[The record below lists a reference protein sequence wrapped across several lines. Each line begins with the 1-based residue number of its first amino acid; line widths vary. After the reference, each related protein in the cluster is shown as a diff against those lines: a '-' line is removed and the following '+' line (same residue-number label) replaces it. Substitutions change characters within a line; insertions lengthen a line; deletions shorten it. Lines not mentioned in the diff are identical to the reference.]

1 MLSKEELLK
10 NIDELYEACL
20 ESEAERLRLKSL
32 NASLREGLADY
43 KICKAEVDELKGKIS
58 ERDEEITTLRREIET
73 LRANP
78 PQVATPQQ
86 GKTPPQKAITLLLSP
101 LPRDFLFIGNATDNI
116 GGIALSNFWRDYND
130 PVNSRY
136 KLFIGYLYERRGWR
150 VYYEDDNKRII
161 CHKGTSLVMIATED
175 GGIMNI
181 NTLYALASRAISL
194 KIDYPDFNVS
204 AVCITSGTLS
214 DKAKTVARKFLISAK
229 ENFPFK
235 NFPYVKCKVLP
246 DRKVYYTPNDK
257 DYFTARVITEKHDE
271 FCPTE
276 NDAVSKG
283 FTHN

>member
-20 ESEAERLRLKSL
+20 ESEAERLRLRSL

-43 KICKAEVDELKGKIS
+43 AEICKGKIS

-78 PQVATPQQ
+78 PQVATSQQ
-86 GKTPPQKAITLLLSP
+86 GKTSPQKAITLLLSP

-116 GGIALSNFWRDYND
+116 GGIALSNFWQEYIRRY
-130 PVNSRY
+130 PATGVNIRY
-136 KLFIGYLYERRGWR
+136 RLFIGYLYERRGWR

-161 CHKGTSLVMIATED
+161 CHKETSLVMIATED

-194 KIDYPDFNVS
+194 KIDYPDFDVS

-229 ENFPFK
+229 EDFPFQ

-257 DYFTARVITEKHDE
+257 EYFTTRIIPANDDI
-271 FCPTE
+271 FCRTM
-276 NDAVSKG
+276 NDALVAG
-283 FTHN
+283 FQPS

>member
-20 ESEAERLRLKSL
+20 ESEAERLRLRSL

-43 KICKAEVDELKGKIS
+43 AEICKGKIS
-58 ERDEEITTLRREIET
+58 ERDEEITALRREIET

-86 GKTPPQKAITLLLSP
+86 GKTSPQETITSLLSP

-116 GGIALSNFWRDYND
+116 GGIALSNFWQEYIRRY
-130 PVNSRY
+130 PATGVNIRY
-136 KLFIGYLYERRGWR
+136 RLFIGYLYERRGWR

-161 CHKGTSLVMIATED
+161 CHKETSLVMIATED

-194 KIDYPDFNVS
+194 KIDYPDFDVS

-246 DRKVYYTPNDK
+246 NGQKVHYTPNDK
-257 DYFTARVITEKHDE
+257 EYFTARIITNNGDI
-271 FCPTE
+271 FCLTE
-276 NDAVSKG
+276 NDAAAKE
-283 FTHN
+283 F